1 MSDNSTEEEP
11 SIEEILS
18 SIRQIISDD
27 DEDATMEET
36 VEEEAAAEPDVAPE
50 PEQDVVEPEPEPE
63 AEEPVEEPEPEVEA
77 EPEPEPEPEEP
88 EEEDV
93 FELTEDYLEE
103 DDEILPEPEPVDLD
117 FDAAEDEPAPTPEPV
132 EEKPAAETVPDTD
145 ILSEKAASAALG
157 GFTKLADSVR
167 LGQGDATIHQ
177 IVQDLLKPMLAEWL
191 DDNLPDIIERLV
203 QQELDKL
210 SGKIKK

>member
-27 DEDATMEET
+27 VEDATTEEA
-36 VEEEAAAEPDVAPE
+36 VEEKAAAEPDVAPE
-50 PEQDVVEPEPEPE
+50 PEQDVVEPEPEPEPEPE

-77 EPEPEPEPEEP
+77 EPEPAP

-93 FELTEDYLEE
+93 FELTEDYLED

-117 FDAAEDEPAPTPEPV
+117 FDAAEDEPEPTPEPV
-132 EEKPAAETVPDTD
+132 EEKPEIEAVPDTD

>member
-1 MSDNSTEEEP
+1 M
-11 SIEEILS
+11 S

-27 DEDATMEET
+27 DEDATTEET

-50 PEQDVVEPEPEPE
+50 PEQDVV
-63 AEEPVEEPEPEVEA
+63 

>member
-27 DEDATMEET
+27 DEDATTEET

-50 PEQDVVEPEPEPE
+50 PEQDVV
-63 AEEPVEEPEPEVEA
+63 

>member
-1 MSDNSTEEEP
+1 M
-11 SIEEILS
+11 
-18 SIRQIISDD
+18 
-27 DEDATMEET
+27 
-36 VEEEAAAEPDVAPE
+36 
-50 PEQDVVEPEPEPE
+50 
-63 AEEPVEEPEPEVEA
+63 
-77 EPEPEPEPEEP
+77 
-88 EEEDV
+88 
-93 FELTEDYLEE
+93 
-103 DDEILPEPEPVDLD
+103 
-117 FDAAEDEPAPTPEPV
+117 
-132 EEKPAAETVPDTD
+132 PDTD

>member
-63 AEEPVEEPEPEVEA
+63 AE

>member
-27 DEDATMEET
+27 DEDATTEET
-36 VEEEAAAEPDVAPE
+36 VDEEAAAEPDVAPE
-50 PEQDVVEPEPEPE
+50 PEQDVV
-63 AEEPVEEPEPEVEA
+63 